1 MSPARHPSTIRNAKP
16 DRVTVN
22 SILHKQLMRKQ
33 IIEIPVQVL
42 HKGLYVSRLDRPW
55 IESPFLFQGFEIE
68 SDEQLSQLKELC
80 KSVFIEL
87 TEEEADDLLSRTKRK
102 DKPAAKNE
110 LAALDELSANI
121 NARVSLVPAKD
132 PIPLKTELATAK
144 TVYRDALASV
154 TKLFDRLRRDGGLDV
169 QLVESIVD
177 SMVQSIFR
185 NRDAMSWL
193 ARLKSK
199 DDYLYNHSLAVSV
212 WALAFGRHLG
222 LDKETLRSIG
232 MGAMVLDIGK
242 TQLPLTLLRKADKP
256 SESEWIELHGHVELG
271 MAILDEDKTA
281 TACMKTMVAMHHERL
296 DGSGYP
302 HGLKGDSIPL
312 AGRIAGI
319 VDCYDAMISDRVYAK
334 GLSTY
339 DAVRELKRLGKSW
352 FQPEL
357 VELFIQAVG
366 VFPTGTLI
374 ELNTGEVGVVIAQ
387 NRFRRLRPQVMLV
400 LDAQKK
406 MRPEFSLIDLQ
417 LFVKANDSG
426 NSELWITQGLEPGAY
441 GIDPAEFFL

>member
-1 MSPARHPSTIRNAKP
+1 
-16 DRVTVN
+16 
-22 SILHKQLMRKQ
+22 MRKQ

-68 SDEQLSQLKELC
+68 NDEQLSQLKELC

-87 TEEEADDLLSRTKRK
+87 TEEEADDLLSRVRRK
-102 DKPAAKNE
+102 DKPEAKNE
-110 LAALDELSANI
+110 LAALDELTDNI
-121 NARVSLVPAKD
+121 NARVSRVPVKD
-132 PIPLKTELATAK
+132 PVPLKTELTAAK
-144 TVYRDALASV
+144 GVYREALASV
-154 TKLFDRLRRDGGLDV
+154 TKLFDRLRREGGLDV
-169 QLVESIVD
+169 HLVESIVD

-222 LDKETLRSIG
+222 LDKDTLRSIG

-242 TQLPLTLLRKADKP
+242 TQLPLTLLRKASKP

-271 MAILDEDKTA
+271 TAILDQDKTA
-281 TACMKTMVAMHHERL
+281 TPCMKTMVAMHHERL

-417 LFVKANDSG
+417 LHAKANDSG